1 MSNLRQHTAGFICL
15 STSLPESSVSRS
27 WRNGATSM
35 DAINLENSWECS
47 TATLQC
53 AFDTNSL
60 GIMSL
65 TLVVVD
71 VRVCNPFPFLISLC
85 SDSLQG
91 DALSSW
97 HLQWHSSSNAC
108 TMSATRLRAPKTQ
121 EGHLRVGRFHGIW
134 QPSPT
139 FSWLVWQR
147 FICSCLFHPF
157 LPSLP
162 ITSKSMSSDV
172 SPAWDEALAKVQ
184 ISHKELRT
192 VKNYNRTKLANY
204 YWYVDGMLWC
214 LYLHRYRTVK
224 VWNDAAWRVL
234 LDTRLR

>member
-1 MSNLRQHTAGFICL
+1 MGFRMQKLCLLRAALQSASFIPVVLKGKQHIFTLHVCMSNLRQHTAGFICL

-47 TATLQC
+47 TARLQC

-91 DALSSW
+91 DV
-97 HLQWHSSSNAC
+97 SNLTIKRTQFMA
-108 TMSATRLRAPKTQ
+108 SAVA
-121 EGHLRVGRFHGIW
+121 
-134 QPSPT
+134 
-139 FSWLVWQR
+139 
-147 FICSCLFHPF
+147 
-157 LPSLP
+157 
-162 ITSKSMSSDV
+162 
-172 SPAWDEALAKVQ
+172 
-184 ISHKELRT
+184 
-192 VKNYNRTKLANY
+192 
-204 YWYVDGMLWC
+204 
-214 LYLHRYRTVK
+214 
-224 VWNDAAWRVL
+224 
-234 LDTRLR
+234 